1 MSETIQK
8 YDLHAKKDP
17 LRVELCPISDE
28 EYAQMMADAYLC
40 DAPIVVKASAH
51 VAALAERDRL
61 LRECKEL
68 FLRVRKWVP
77 ADGRGPVDK
86 MIDALGGEVMSELK
100 TREALEECCR
110 EKLIDL
116 CEYYLAEVKEL
127 SAQANLAHAELEA
140 QLAEEKKAAVCS
152 ETALKLIGVQH
163 PKLVMDARELVAFA
177 TKPAP
182 TESAH
187 DARPQSQ
194 HG

>member
-110 EKLIDL
+110 EELIDL

-127 SAQANLAHAELEA
+127 SAQVERY
-140 QLAEEKKAAVCS
+140 EKPVS
-152 ETALKLIGVQH
+152 RIG
-163 PKLVMDARELVAFA
+163 KTRREYSDMQRLRDG
-177 TKPAP
+177 TC
-182 TESAH
+182 TL
-187 DARPQSQ
+187 DR
-194 HG
+194 